1 MGGGND
7 AGLVESHQRGKT
19 APFYDL
25 GLAADVTVL
34 ACDAGR
40 EDDSRAR
47 GRRRVDRLSGWA
59 NRCNREPTT
68 QQGSPDR
75 APP

>member
-47 GRRRVDRLSGWA
+47 GRRRESERVGQ
-59 NRCNREPTT
+59 PV
-68 QQGSPDR
+68 QQR
-75 APP
+75 ADDTAGVPRPCPP